1 MATVD
6 PLDILTWASDI
17 EAPTIAA
24 SEAILFGTRGL
35 TLLCALVSLPLKQQQ
50 YLLSASPSLLC
61 PQYPKTGLAASF
73 AAAFFFLT
81 YISAGSSSFFFF
93 LALFSFR
100 PLSPSHSSSPICWL
114 WWLQS
119 WPLSRPFSAWPPP
132 EVSSSLSLSLS
143 LLVSLKVRGRKVEDD
158 QLIQRNQRKK
168 LKKREESRGWTAYP
182 EEPEEEVEE
191 EKKQLLKIKA
201 LTEKEAEEETIV
213 DNQDNSKRTVLW
225 LPPLRFNRFVAEL
238 NCLYSSLL
246 SHWLVIF
253 SVDE

>member
-81 YISAGSSSFFFF
+81 YFSAGSSSFFFF
-93 LALFSFR
+93 LASFSSATSVGSVGCSLGLCLAL
-100 PLSPSHSSSPICWL
+100 PL
-114 WWLQS
+114 
-119 WPLSRPFSAWPPP
+119 
-132 EVSSSLSLSLS
+132 LS
-143 LLVSLKVRGRKVEDD
+143 LLQKCHLHCPCLFLRWCLWRWEGGKSRMNSLSRGTKLRSWRRGRKVEDE
-158 QLIQRNQRKK
+158 QLIQRNLRKR
-168 LKKREESRGWTAYP
+168 LKKRKNSFLRRYQSINRERGRRRNYCR
-182 EEPEEEVEE
+182 
-191 EKKQLLKIKA
+191 Q
-201 LTEKEAEEETIV
+201 
-213 DNQDNSKRTVLW
+213 
-225 LPPLRFNRFVAEL
+225 
-238 NCLYSSLL
+238 
-246 SHWLVIF
+246 
-253 SVDE
+253 